1 MATKKKE
8 YKPIDQYN
16 AYNSPPPWFQDWKK
30 DNVEYVLDRLRY
42 LHSLKSHRFPKYW
55 QFREEYGQYKEIDNT
70 EDGFIKYTMN
80 TWFAIVN
87 AKVAEIF
94 ASTPQYDFVWLD
106 ETGRKYKKLVE
117 KLWDWVWQDSWTN
130 KALTTIIRDACK
142 YWTGF
147 WLEKYVKRKRKIKIP
162 TIPSVDAKLIFE
174 DKEIL
179 EYEWC
184 ELEPLDWS
192 SVYVNGSSIET
203 ATEAI
208 IIKHWDKDEFF
219 SAFPSGWFYTY
230 NKDSIVP
237 WKNYFTKLWESSLV
251 VTTATDRTNA
261 KDSSNTISTI
271 EYWNKYKDEYI
282 VIANDIHINPY
293 WADGIMP
300 LPHPH
305 KEIPIVCYTDH
316 YVDGD
321 IYWRGEFDITSNSR
335 KLKDE
340 SRSLMIETVKIQGGI
355 ITIDPSSDFDETV
368 ERIWLKQFAR
378 VAKEDFW
385 FFSPSVNISPLELLE
400 KKIDEDIIIE
410 TWVDFR
416 WQLFWPNETA
426 ERTKWRIESARKRIN
441 SNIRENAYSFYE
453 RMARLRIENIKTYYK
468 GRSDMIPVKWFSI
481 SKDGVQD
488 ALSWDYGV
496 MEITSNM
503 LTWKIL
509 LIPIV
514 DSITWDTSKIQKQKY
529 MEFLQLAL
537 NMKKQDGS
545 PLFDPA
551 LLIDAGRWIIDDAVD
566 LDKLLWWN
574 AWVDSEVEKALKE
587 RWLPLTW
594 DSQQNAWGGIPPSQ
608 MSWRPILLPSQSP
621 ELTSQQ

>member
-1 MATKKKE
+1 
-8 YKPIDQYN
+8 
-16 AYNSPPPWFQDWKK
+16 
-30 DNVEYVLDRLRY
+30 
-42 LHSLKSHRFPKYW
+42 
-55 QFREEYGQYKEIDNT
+55 
-70 EDGFIKYTMN
+70 
-80 TWFAIVN
+80 
-87 AKVAEIF
+87 
-94 ASTPQYDFVWLD
+94 
-106 ETGRKYKKLVE
+106 
-117 KLWDWVWQDSWTN
+117 
-130 KALTTIIRDACK
+130 
-142 YWTGF
+142 
-147 WLEKYVKRKRKIKIP
+147 
-162 TIPSVDAKLIFE
+162 
-174 DKEIL
+174 
-179 EYEWC
+179 
-184 ELEPLDWS
+184 
-192 SVYVNGSSIET
+192 
-203 ATEAI
+203 
-208 IIKHWDKDEFF
+208 
-219 SAFPSGWFYTY
+219 
-230 NKDSIVP
+230 
-237 WKNYFTKLWESSLV
+237 
-251 VTTATDRTNA
+251 
-261 KDSSNTISTI
+261 
-271 EYWNKYKDEYI
+271 
-282 VIANDIHINPY
+282 
-293 WADGIMP
+293 MP